1 MRGTPILVALFGSAL
16 LAEPT
21 VAQFR
26 RFLDASPEVK
36 ARHAYGGH
44 SPRQRD
50 DPVDPR
56 DPQQR
61 RDNVGFRVDRTLP
74 PPSQQTAAAAIREL
88 EKLEHQLAE
97 TYKAGDCAGWGA
109 MLAPE
114 WSVTHITAE
123 VITKAQ
129 ALEMCA
135 ATKGQIAQ
143 AAIDDIRVRVFGDAA
158 VVTGRTTASTSG
170 ANPVTVTL
178 RFTDFFVRRSG
189 RWLVVASHA
198 TRLGG

>member
-1 MRGTPILVALFGSAL
+1 MIAEAALTLVLGGQS
-16 LAEPT
+16 
-21 VAQFR
+21 
-26 RFLDASPEVK
+26 DAAV
-36 ARHAYGGH
+36 
-44 SPRQRD
+44 
-50 DPVDPR
+50 V
-56 DPQQR
+56 
-61 RDNVGFRVDRTLP
+61 
-74 PPSQQTAAAAIREL
+74 REL

-97 TYKAGDCAGWGA
+97 TYKAGDCAAWGA

-114 WSVTHITAE
+114 WSVTHITAQ
-123 VITKAQ
+123 VLTKAQ
-129 ALEMCA
+129 ALEMCGVA
-135 ATKGQIAQ
+135 KGQIAQ
-143 AAIDDIRVRVFGDAA
+143 AAIDEISVRVFGDAA

>member
-1 MRGTPILVALFGSAL
+1 MIVEAAFALV
-16 LAEPT
+16 LA
-21 VAQFR
+21 AQFES
-26 RFLDASPEVK
+26 AV
-36 ARHAYGGH
+36 
-44 SPRQRD
+44 
-50 DPVDPR
+50 V
-56 DPQQR
+56 
-61 RDNVGFRVDRTLP
+61 
-74 PPSQQTAAAAIREL
+74 REL
-88 EKLEHQLAE
+88 EAIEHQLTE
-97 TYKAGDCAGWGA
+97 TYKVGNCAAWGD

-114 WSVTHITAE
+114 WSVTHITAQ
-123 VITKAQ
+123 VISKAQ

-143 AAIDDIRVRVFGDAA
+143 AAIDDISVRVFGDAA